1 MPRQATVGALVGPSW
16 VAYRPA
22 IRLVPVRIGGIVT
35 ILLEQ
40 HLPVP
45 RAMIE
50 QVSAKMDV
58 LGNPPAGLLIHI
70 ATEEEGGV
78 HIVDV
83 WNSQADYDAFEA
95 SRLLPAITSVAAD
108 HGMEMP
114 ADGPRPT
121 FTEAFDLVV
130 GK

>member
-1 MPRQATVGALVGPSW
+1 M
-16 VAYRPA
+16 
-22 IRLVPVRIGGIVT
+22 T

-50 QVSAKMDV
+50 QVSAQMGVRD
-58 LGNPPAGLLIHI
+58 NPPAGLLIHI

-83 WNSQADYDAFEA
+83 WESKADYDAFEA
-95 SRLLPAITSVAAD
+95 SQLNPAIASVAAAN
-108 HGMEMP
+108 GMEIP
-114 ADGPRPT
+114 ADGPTPT
-121 FTEAFDLVV
+121 FTEVFDLVV
-130 GK
+130 GT

>member
-1 MPRQATVGALVGPSW
+1 MTVLIEGHV
-16 VAYRPA
+16 
-22 IRLVPVRIGGIVT
+22 
-35 ILLEQ
+35 
-40 HLPVP
+40 PVP
-45 RAMIE
+45 RAFVE
-50 QVSAKMDV
+50 QVSAQM
-58 LGNPPAGLLIHI
+58 GARENPPAGLLIHI

-83 WNSQADYDAFEA
+83 WESQADYDAFEE
-95 SRLLPAITSVAAD
+95 SRLNPAIASVAATN
-108 HGMEMP
+108 GIEIP

>member
-1 MPRQATVGALVGPSW
+1 
-16 VAYRPA
+16 
-22 IRLVPVRIGGIVT
+22 VT

-50 QVSAKMDV
+50 AVSAQMDV
-58 LGNPPAGLLIHI
+58 RNYPPPGLLIHV
-70 ATEEEGGV
+70 ATEEPGGV

-83 WNSQADYDAFEA
+83 WNSQADYEAFAE
-95 SRLLPAITSVAAD
+95 SRLNPTIGSIAAAQ
-108 HGMEMP
+108 GMEIP
-114 ADGPRPT
+114 ADGPQPT
-121 FTEAFDLVV
+121 FTEVFDLAL

>member
-1 MPRQATVGALVGPSW
+1 M
-16 VAYRPA
+16 
-22 IRLVPVRIGGIVT
+22 T

-50 QVSAKMDV
+50 QVSAKMGV
-58 LGNPPAGLLIHI
+58 HSNPPAGLLIHI

-83 WNSQADYDAFEA
+83 WNTQADYEAFEA
-95 SRLLPAITSVAAD
+95 SQLNPAIASVAAAN
-108 HGMEMP
+108 GMEIP
-114 ADGPRPT
+114 ADGPKPT
-121 FTEAFDLVV
+121 FTEAFDVLV

>member
-1 MPRQATVGALVGPSW
+1 
-16 VAYRPA
+16 
-22 IRLVPVRIGGIVT
+22 VT

-50 QVSAKMDV
+50 QVSSQMDV
-58 LGNPPAGLLIHI
+58 RGNPPAGLLIHI
-70 ATEEEGGV
+70 ATEEAGGV

-83 WNSQADYDAFEA
+83 WNSQADYDAFAE
-95 SRLLPAITSVAAD
+95 SRLNPAIASVAAAN
-108 HGMEMP
+108 GMAIP
-114 ADGPRPT
+114 ADGPSPT

-130 GK
+130 GE

>member
-1 MPRQATVGALVGPSW
+1 MVRPVRTVTPPFALRTDATGALVGPGW
-16 VAYRPA
+16 AGWHTVRPSGSYGSTF
-22 IRLVPVRIGGIVT
+22 GGIVT

-50 QVSAKMDV
+50 QVSAQMDV
-58 LGNPPAGLLIHI
+58 LGNPPPGLLIHL

-95 SRLLPAITSVAAD
+95 SRLNPAIASVAAAQ
-108 HGMEMP
+108 GME
-114 ADGPRPT
+114 
-121 FTEAFDLVV
+121 
-130 GK
+130 

>member
-1 MPRQATVGALVGPSW
+1 LEA
-16 VAYRPA
+16 
-22 IRLVPVRIGGIVT
+22 IVT
-35 ILLEQ
+35 VLLEQ

-50 QVSAKMDV
+50 AVSAQLDV
-58 LGNPPAGLLIHI
+58 RSNPPAGLLIHV

-83 WNSQADYDAFEA
+83 WNSQADYEAFA
-95 SRLLPAITSVAAD
+95 GSRLNPVIASVAAAQ
-108 HGMEMP
+108 GMDVP
-114 ADGPRPT
+114 ADGPKPT
-121 FTEAFDLVV
+121 FAEAFDLVV

>member
-1 MPRQATVGALVGPSW
+1 M
-16 VAYRPA
+16 
-22 IRLVPVRIGGIVT
+22 T
-35 ILLEQ
+35 ILLEH

-50 QVSAKMDV
+50 EVSAQMDV
-58 LGNPPAGLLIHI
+58 RANPPAGLLIHV
-70 ATEEEGGV
+70 ATEEEGGI

-83 WNSQADYDAFEA
+83 WNSQADYEAFEA
-95 SRLLPAITSVAAD
+95 SLLIPTVERVAAAQ
-108 HGMEMP
+108 GMDIP

-121 FTEAFDLVV
+121 FTEAFDVVV